1 MPEGHSV
8 HRIARQFDALFV
20 GHRPTIVSPQ
30 GRFSE
35 GAALLS
41 GREMIESRAVGKQLF
56 LAFEDDAW
64 MRVHLG
70 IYGAWDF
77 IHTVE
82 SANDSTQENVVD
94 EDGEDSLLS
103 IGAPRRARLKIAE
116 RESITS
122 HVDSFPPPP
131 RGQVRV
137 RLFTEDALAD
147 LRGPTACEVLTASQ
161 VHSVLNRIGPDPAT
175 DQSVQASRRFIETA
189 AKKKTPIGLVLMDQ
203 AVIAGI
209 GNVYRAELLFR
220 AGINPH
226 TPANTLTEAQLFA
239 LWEDW
244 AYLLSIGIEVG
255 QMMTRDGLSPEE
267 YSAAL
272 RRRASRH
279 WVYKREGLP
288 CLRCGTNVALEMM
301 ANRKLYWCPGCQRG

>member
-8 HRIARQFDALFV
+8 HRIARRFDALFV
-20 GHRPTIVSPQ
+20 GQRPTLTSPQ
-30 GRFSE
+30 GRFTE
-35 GAALLS
+35 GAAILS
-41 GREMIESRAVGKQLF
+41 GRTLLESRAVGKQLF

-77 IHTVE
+77 IQNTSLAERASHSDT
-82 SANDSTQENVVD
+82 VD

-103 IGAPRRARLKIAE
+103 IGAPRKTRLRIAE
-116 RESITS
+116 QELELDDEE
-122 HVDSFPPPP
+122 VFPPPP

-137 RLFTEDALAD
+137 RMLTDDALAD
-147 LRGPTACEVLTASQ
+147 LRGPTACEVLDFAQIT
-161 VHSVLNRIGPDPAT
+161 SVLNRLGPDPASE
-175 DQSVQASRRFIETA
+175 QSAAAGKRFIEVA

-226 TPANTLTEAQLFA
+226 TPTNSLTNAQLLA
-239 LWEDW
+239 LWDDW
-244 AYLLSIGIEVG
+244 AYLLNIGIEVG
-255 QMMTRDGLSPEE
+255 QMITRDGLSPKE

-272 RRRASRH
+272 RQRASRH

-288 CLRCGTNVALEMM
+288 CLRCGTNIALEMM
-301 ANRKLYWCPGCQRG
+301 ANRKLYWCPGCQHG